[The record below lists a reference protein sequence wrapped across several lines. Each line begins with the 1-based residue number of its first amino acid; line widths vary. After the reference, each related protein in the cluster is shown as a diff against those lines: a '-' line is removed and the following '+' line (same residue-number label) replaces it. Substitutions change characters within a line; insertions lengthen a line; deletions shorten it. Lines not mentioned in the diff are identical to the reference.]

1 MKCRLQNRLERGIA
15 LVITLVMLAIVTVM
29 AIVFLG
35 VSRRERASVKLVED
49 IATANMMADA
59 AGERAKAEA
68 IAKMAAEGTKLY
80 YDMFNSR
87 SFENPNGFANQSA
100 TSLADPDNVSYR
112 DKNGNPLDQARA
124 LRMLANMQYDPRVP
138 VFVET
143 NANRPKDF
151 RYALDF
157 DRNGLVETNGIVP
170 VLDSTGKQIS
180 GKNAITG
187 QSGPQFAD
195 LVGDP
200 EWIGVLEKPD
210 LPHSETNR
218 FIGRLAYLVL
228 PAGKTLD
235 VNFLHNQVR
244 QSSPDR
250 LDINLTLPTGNG
262 FSRNEG
268 VGPWEINLGAF
279 FRELNTNVWT
289 RAMYNYVPG
298 QEPKG
303 ETFTDARSF
312 LAFRY
317 PTRNFLRSANI
328 ELRVTTGDLN
338 NQNIFN
344 WDEIDNTGEGPVPQV
359 GDFIFRPRSRAAI
372 EKNEGIRPWPGS
384 LNTNAFTDLQQMLTL
399 GSPGL
404 TNRLLGPLTR
414 KSTEDRYQFYRLA
427 SQLGVDSA
435 PAIKGKLHLNFV
447 NSPGIVTNTAI
458 SWTSYK
464 GANSYVPPITFFTN
478 AADLMLK
485 ASIDGIVTVKSNRN
499 DVLKWGREPGTYFL
513 IGDTLVSTNFSLT
526 NIQVYS
532 PYKPAAG
539 TNFPTLRQS
548 EYSPAVHRILQL
560 AVNIYDSMTNRGPA
574 LDATRGIYYP
584 TVFRPVFTTTKTSG
598 RTNIFISGWDEV
610 LNVTEV
616 FNSTAGIDDL
626 ASRVGVH
633 SNITVFGQH
642 LIVGAKKGHP
652 NFNEMTLQT
661 TAEVARKLEVQKGS
675 LGAAPNTNAP
685 NQMFMMALAQ
695 RWGLEAW
702 NSYTNEYKRPIVI
715 RAEVRTTAGI
725 KDGTNLLQ
733 APIQTWTH
741 DFRPPLIQTNQWPG
755 TTNAHNFIVPI
766 ATNYTLI
773 GDLAYTKLQGF
784 RNTNSARFTPLEP
797 APRFVLTTTNRVRYM
812 VWDKSTGR
820 ILDYASFDN
829 LVVTTDIGK
838 VLYDPPSAGAS
849 HFGRQTGDN
858 EDLYWDA
865 TPIGG
870 TFMTRGIS
878 NQLAAAT
885 GDLPTSTAIW
895 KAFRFSS
902 AIQKDDDKNGAIS
915 HWRKFLGLPLS
926 ATNKPVGPV
935 TELKGQIPFV
945 PSRRI
950 EQIVSWQVNDPLVHY
965 MAQDIAPAPG
975 FDLPVK
981 KPVLD
986 QSGNPASPVPSP
998 WNIGA
1003 LNDRAYRPW
1012 GGSPLQQA
1020 GGPTGDKLAF
1030 SVGVKDPGIRKSDDW
1045 DFPITERLDPK
1056 VEKKQHFFA
1065 TIGELGRVHRGTPWQ
1080 TVYLKSIY
1088 KVQNGTNAVL
1098 NGLDPTAWRN
1108 WSGSAGT
1115 HPMFDWRLLDV
1126 FTTAAN
1132 ENATR
1137 GLLSVNQT
1145 NRAAWSAVLSGIVVP
1160 TNTVEHGE
1168 ALRLGP
1174 ARSTDPATSY
1184 KAMSIEPATPHIAAI
1199 VDSIS
1204 YARHHQVSILPNPN
1218 PAANPSASW
1227 VFMPQINPITQ
1238 RTNNVFGHLGD
1249 VLGAPYLTVQSPYL
1263 NLSDEQVTS
1272 VMTDRAVEYIPERI
1286 LSLLQRD
1293 EPRFVVYSF
1302 GQALKP
1308 APRSL
1313 TSDPNYFHMCT
1324 NYQITGEVTTKT
1336 VFRVEGELPV
1346 KGNPLTENK
1355 PLHAVVESYEILPPV
1370 E

>member
-1 MKCRLQNRLERGIA
+1 
-15 LVITLVMLAIVTVM
+15 VITLVMLAIVTVM

-35 VSRRERASVKLVED
+35 VSRRERASVKMVED

-59 AGERAKAEA
+59 AAERAKAEA

-87 SFENPNGFANQSA
+87 SFENPKGFANQSA
-100 TSLADPDNVSYR
+100 SSLSDPDNVSYVDSKGAQLNEASR
-112 DKNGNPLDQARA
+112 

-138 VFVET
+138 VVLQT
-143 NANRPKDF
+143 NANGKKDF
-151 RYALDF
+151 RYTLDF

-170 VLDSTGKQIS
+170 VLDTTGKQMTAPNPVT
-180 GKNAITG
+180 GKA
-187 QSGPQFAD
+187 GPLFAD

-200 EWIGVLEKPD
+200 EWVGVLEKPD

-218 FIGRLAYLVL
+218 FIGRMAYLVL

-235 VNFLHNQVR
+235 LNFIHNQVR

-250 LDINLTLPTGNG
+250 LDLNLSAPTGNG

-268 VGPWEINLGAF
+268 VGPWEINLAAF
-279 FRELNTNVWT
+279 FRELNTNIWT
-289 RAMYNYVPG
+289 KPMYNYVPG

-317 PTRNFLRSANI
+317 PTRQYLDNSIVALSLKNL
-328 ELRVTTGDLN
+328 ENQN
-338 NQNIFN
+338 NRNIFN
-344 WDEIDNTGEGPVPQV
+344 WNEVDDYGDGPFPQMNQPLFPGNTTLSQREDDIPG
-359 GDFIFRPRSRAAI
+359 
-372 EKNEGIRPWPGS
+372 KPWPGS
-384 LNTNAFTDLQQMLTL
+384 LATNAFTDLQQMLAL
-399 GSPGL
+399 GSPGVS
-404 TNRLLGPLTR
+404 NRLQAPLSR
-414 KSTEDRYQFYRLA
+414 RSTEDRYQFYRLA
-427 SQLGVDSA
+427 SQIGVDST
-435 PAIKGKLHLNFV
+435 PSVKGKLHLNFENAV
-447 NSPGIVTNTAI
+447 GKITNTAV
-458 SWTSYK
+458 SWTSYGGK
-464 GANSYVPPITFFTN
+464 LTVPPVAFFTN

-485 ASIDGIVTVKSNRN
+485 ASIDGIVTVNSNRN
-499 DVLKWGREPGTYFL
+499 DVLRWGRAPGTYFL

-526 NIQVYS
+526 NIQVFS
-532 PYKPAAG
+532 PYKPEKG
-539 TNFPTLRQS
+539 TNFPTLHQN

-560 AVNIYDSMTNRGPA
+560 AVNIYDNMTNRGPA
-574 LDATRGIYYP
+574 LDSRRGIYYP
-584 TVFRPVFTTTKTSG
+584 TVFRPIFTKNKAGIYITDWQEIT
-598 RTNIFISGWDEV
+598 
-610 LNVTEV
+610 NVTQLI
-616 FNSTAGIDDL
+616 T
-626 ASRVGVH
+626 SRPQPPLGFSALWTNAVTGPIL
-633 SNITVFGQH
+633 NPIGQH
-642 LIVGAKKGHP
+642 LLIGAKKGHP
-652 NFNEMTLQT
+652 NFNELTLQT
-661 TAEVARKLEVQKGS
+661 TAEVARKLEVAKGS
-675 LGAAPNTNAP
+675 LGGSPNTNSP
-685 NQMFMMALAQ
+685 NQMFMVALAQ
-695 RWGLEAW
+695 RWGIEAW
-702 NSYTNEYKRPIVI
+702 NSYTNEYTPTINISAQIQTV
-715 RAEVRTTAGI
+715 TSI

-733 APIQTWTH
+733 APIVTWV
-741 DFRPPLIQTNQWPG
+741 TNATRLLTTNRWAG
-755 TTNAHNFIVPI
+755 TTNAHNFITVI
-766 ATNYTLI
+766 ATNHTWI
-773 GDLAYTKLQGF
+773 PDLAYTRLQGF
-784 RNTNSARFTPLEP
+784 LNTNRARFTPLEP
-797 APRFVLTTTNRVRYM
+797 APRFVLNTTNRVRYLM
-812 VWDKSTGR
+812 WDATGR
-820 ILDYASFDN
+820 VLDYVSFDD
-829 LVVTTDIGK
+829 LIVTTDIGG
-838 VLYDPPSAGAS
+838 VLYAPPSQGAS

-858 EDLYWDA
+858 EDLYWDP

-870 TFMTRGIS
+870 SFMTRGIS
-878 NQLAAAT
+878 NQLAAAR

-902 AIQKDDDKNGAIS
+902 AVQKDDDKNGAIS

-926 ATNKPVGPV
+926 ATNKPVPPV

-986 QSGNPASPVPSP
+986 DSGNPASPAPAP

-1030 SVGVKDPGIRKSDDW
+1030 SVGVKDPGIRRSDDW
-1045 DFPITERLDPK
+1045 DFPITER
-1056 VEKKQHFFA
+1056 VNKKDRQQYFFA

-1088 KVQNGTNAVL
+1088 KIQNGTNAVL

-1160 TNTVEHGE
+1160 TNIISNAE
-1168 ALRLGP
+1168 ARSLGTHL
-1174 ARSTDPATSY
+1174 STDPAKSFHATFV
-1184 KAMSIEPATPHIAAI
+1184 EPATPHVAAM
-1199 VDSIS
+1199 VDSINF
-1204 YARHHQVSILPNPN
+1204 ARRHQYSILPNPN
-1218 PAANPSASW
+1218 PPANPSASW
-1227 VFMPQINPITQ
+1227 VFLPQINPITQ
-1238 RTNNVFGHLGD
+1238 RTNNVFSHLGD

-1263 NLSDEQVTS
+1263 NLTDDQVTS

-1293 EPRFVVYSF
+1293 EPRFVVYAF
-1302 GQALKP
+1302 GQSLKP

-1336 VFRVEGELPV
+1336 IFRVEGELPV
-1346 KGNPLTENK
+1346 KGNPQTENK
-1355 PLHAVVESYEILPPV
+1355 PLHAVVESFEILPPV

>member
-1 MKCRLQNRLERGIA
+1 MKCRLHNTPERGIA

-35 VSRRERASVKLVED
+35 VSRRERASVKVVED

-59 AGERAKAEA
+59 AAERAKAEA

-87 SFENPNGFANQSA
+87 SFQNPNGFANQSA
-100 TSLADPDNVSYR
+100 TSLPDPDNVSYV
-112 DKNGNPLDQARA
+112 DKSGAPLNEANR

-143 NANRPKDF
+143 NANGAKDF
-151 RYALDF
+151 RYTLDF

-170 VLDSTGKQIS
+170 ILDATGKQIT

-187 QSGPQFAD
+187 QNGPLFGD
-195 LVGDP
+195 LLGDP

-235 VNFLHNQVR
+235 LNYIHNQVNR
-244 QSSPDR
+244 NGADR
-250 LDINLTLPTGNG
+250 IDVQNAPNANG
-262 FSRNEG
+262 YSRNEG
-268 VGPWEINLGAF
+268 VGSWEINLAAF
-279 FRELNTNVWT
+279 FRELSPSNWPAATY
-289 RAMYNYVPG
+289 RYIPG
-298 QEPKG
+298 QLPTG
-303 ETFTDARSF
+303 QAFDNARSF
-312 LAFRY
+312 LSFRY
-317 PTRNFLRSANI
+317 PSRQFLNTSLFALATNP
-328 ELRVTTGDLN
+328 ENPG
-338 NQNIFN
+338 NQNIFQ
-344 WDEIDNTGEGPVPQV
+344 WDEVDNYGDGPIAKP
-359 GDFIFRPRSRAAI
+359 GDQIFAKKVLFNQREDDLPS
-372 EKNEGIRPWPGS
+372 RPWPGS
-384 LNTNAFTDLQQMLTL
+384 FNTNAFTDLQQMLTL
-399 GSPGL
+399 GSL
-404 TNRLLGPLTR
+404 DVSNRLQAPLTR
-414 KSTEDRYQFYRLA
+414 RSTEDRYQFYRMA
-427 SQLGVDSA
+427 SQLGVDST
-435 PAIKGKLHLNFV
+435 PSLKGKLHLNFV
-447 NSPGIVTNTAI
+447 NAVGKVTNTAT
-458 SWTSYK
+458 SWTHPK
-464 GANSYVPPITFFTN
+464 VAPINFFTN
-478 AADLMLK
+478 AAELMLK
-485 ASIDGIVTVKSNRN
+485 ASIDGIVTVNSNRA
-499 DVLKWGREPGTYFL
+499 DVLKWGRVPGTYFL

-532 PYKPAAG
+532 PFRPATG
-539 TNFPTLRQS
+539 TNFPTLRQN
-548 EYSPAVHRILQL
+548 EYTPAVHRVLQL
-560 AVNIYDSMTNRGPA
+560 AANIYDSMTNRGPA
-574 LDATRGIYYP
+574 LDTRRGIYYP
-584 TVFRPVFTTTKTSG
+584 TVFRPIFSAKDSGIYITDWQEITNVSQLALSIPSG
-598 RTNIFISGWDEV
+598 RARDFAELWTNKVKGTIVNPI
-610 LNVTEV
+610 
-616 FNSTAGIDDL
+616 
-626 ASRVGVH
+626 
-633 SNITVFGQH
+633 GQH
-642 LIVGAKKGHP
+642 LVIGAKKGHP

-661 TAEVARKLEVQKGS
+661 TAEVARKLEIEKSS
-675 LGAAPNTNAP
+675 LGASPNTNSP
-685 NQMFMMALAQ
+685 NQMFMVALAQ
-695 RWGLEAW
+695 RWGIEAW
-702 NSYTNEYKRPIVI
+702 NSYTNEYAPQVTIS
-715 RAEVRTTAGI
+715 AEIQTIAAI

-733 APIQTWTH
+733 APIQVWAHNPT
-741 DFRPPLIQTNQWPG
+741 RVLSTNRWSG
-755 TTNAHNFIVPI
+755 TTNIHNFIPVI

-773 GDLAYTKLQGF
+773 PDLAYTRLQGF

-797 APRFVLTTTNRVRYM
+797 APRFVLNTTNRVRYLM
-812 VWDKSTGR
+812 WDNSGR
-820 ILDYASFDN
+820 ILDYVSFDD

-858 EDLYWDA
+858 EDIYWDA
-865 TPIGG
+865 TPING

-878 NQLAAAT
+878 NQLAAAS

-926 ATNKPVGPV
+926 ATNKPVPPV
-935 TELKGQIPFV
+935 TELRGQIPFV

-975 FDLPVK
+975 FDLPMK
-981 KPVLD
+981 KPVLTD
-986 QSGNPASPVPSP
+986 DNTPASPDPSP

-1020 GGPTGDKLAF
+1020 SGPTGDKLAF
-1030 SVGVKDPGIRKSDDW
+1030 SVGVKDPGIRRSDDW
-1045 DFPITERLDPK
+1045 DFPVTERVDGK
-1056 VEKKQHFFA
+1056 DRKQHFFA

-1088 KVQNGTNAVL
+1088 KIQNGTNAVL

-1145 NRAAWSAVLSGIVVP
+1145 NRAAWSAVLSGVVIP
-1160 TNTVEHGE
+1160 TNTIPNGE
-1168 ALRLGP
+1168 ARALGEHL
-1174 ARSTDPATSY
+1174 STDPAKSFEATY
-1184 KAMSIEPATPHIAAI
+1184 VEPATPQVALI
-1199 VDSIS
+1199 VDSIN
-1204 YARHHQVSILPNPN
+1204 YARRHQPSIIPNPN
-1218 PAANPSASW
+1218 PNANPSASF
-1227 VFMPQINPITQ
+1227 VFVPQINPITQ

-1249 VLGAPYLTVQSPYL
+1249 VLAAPHLTVQSPYL
-1263 NLSDEQVTS
+1263 NATDDQVKS

-1293 EPRFVVYSF
+1293 EPRFVVYAF
-1302 GQALKP
+1302 GQSLKP

-1324 NYQITGEVTTKT
+1324 NYQITGEVSTKT
-1336 VFRVEGELPV
+1336 VFRVEGELPIQ
-1346 KGNPLTENK
+1346 GNPLTQNK
-1355 PLHAVVESYEILPPV
+1355 PLHTVVESFEILPPV